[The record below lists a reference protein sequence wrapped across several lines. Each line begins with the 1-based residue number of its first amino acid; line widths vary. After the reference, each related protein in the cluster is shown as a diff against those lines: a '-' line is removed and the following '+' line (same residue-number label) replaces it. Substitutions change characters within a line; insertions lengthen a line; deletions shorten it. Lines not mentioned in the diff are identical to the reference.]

1 MTETLRQLT
10 ARYHER
16 LPLYTALETRLRD
29 ELACPLL
36 LEQSGANVYRIATRV
51 KALDSF
57 LGKFRTKGMA
67 AEDAFDAMTDM
78 VGARIVCLFPEDL
91 EKVHLFLME
100 CGSFVFQDRPIAYVW
115 DDLPWISP
123 ETFAISRKASGYG
136 SVHYLARLSP
146 KLVAPNSGLD
156 SVTVEIQVRT
166 LMQEAWAALEHSVG
180 YKNDV
185 PERIRGYFDSAA
197 DMLGVLDR
205 AFQRLKTQS
214 DALKGELDEESS
226 VTPEHLTLF
235 SLKAFLR
242 RRFDA
247 DLGGSELTQL
257 LADYRRERLT
267 FSELAR
273 LSNDDAVFAVTD
285 ETCRDLLG
293 RPSALGDTLRWI
305 GCFRFSETPAD
316 ARDRLAERIR
326 AEAEYLARH
335 AGSLL
340 VEALKRLG
348 DLALAER
355 LARAEAVELDGRQ
368 MRVRFAGPTAADDLA
383 FVEAASHRVLDAGRM
398 LFGPLN
404 RLAVEREGNSR

>member
-1 MTETLRQLT
+1 MSDAVRHLT
-10 ARYHER
+10 AQYHER
-16 LPLYTALETRLRD
+16 LPLHSMLEVRLRD

-36 LEQSGANVYRIATRV
+36 LEHSGANVYRIATRV

-57 LGKFRTKGMA
+57 LAKFQNRGLTP
-67 AEDAFDAMTDM
+67 AEAFENITDM

-100 CGSFVFQDRPIAYVW
+100 CGGFVFQDRPIAYVW

-123 ETFAISRKASGYG
+123 EGFTISRKASGYG

-146 KLVAPNSGLD
+146 KLVAPHSGLD
-156 SVTVEIQVRT
+156 SVTFEIQVRT

-205 AFQRLKTQS
+205 AFQRLKSQS

-235 SLKAFLR
+235 SLKAFIR
-242 RRFDA
+242 RRFDT
-247 DLGGSELTQL
+247 DLAGTELTQL

-273 LSNDDAVFAVTD
+273 LSNDDEVFAVTD
-285 ETCRDLLG
+285 AICRELLG
-293 RPSALGDTLRWI
+293 RPAALGETLRWI
-305 GCFRFSETPAD
+305 GCFRFSDRPAD
-316 ARDRLAERIR
+316 ARERLAERIR

-340 VEALKRLG
+340 SEALRRLG
-348 DLALAER
+348 DSDLANR
-355 LARAEAVELDGRQ
+355 LDRAGAVELDGRQ
-368 MRVRFAGPTAADDLA
+368 LRVSFSGPTAAENVA
-383 FVEAASHRVLDAGRM
+383 AVEAASHRVLDAGRM
-398 LFGPLN
+398 LFGPLQ
-404 RLAVEREGNSR
+404 RLTVTNT

>member
-1 MTETLRQLT
+1 MSDTIRCLT
-10 ARYHER
+10 ARYHEL

-51 KALDSF
+51 KSLDSF
-57 LGKFRTKGMA
+57 LGKFRTKGMSP
-67 AEDAFDAMTDM
+67 EDAFDGMTDM

-100 CGSFVFQDRPIAYVW
+100 CESFVFRDRPIAYIW

-123 ETFAISRKASGYG
+123 ENFTISRKASGYG

-146 KLVAPNSGLD
+146 KLVAPHSGLD
-156 SVTVEIQVRT
+156 GVTVEIQVRT
-166 LMQEAWAALEHSVG
+166 LMQEAWAALEHTVG

-267 FSELAR
+267 FSELVR
-273 LSNDDAVFAVTD
+273 LSNDDGVFSVTN

-293 RPSALGDTLRWI
+293 RPARLGDTLRWI
-305 GCFRFSETPAD
+305 GCFRFSETPGE

-326 AEAEYLARH
+326 SEAEYLARH
-335 AGSLL
+335 ACSLL

-348 DLALAER
+348 DLELAAC
-355 LARAEAVELDGRQ
+355 LGRAEAVVLDGRQ
-368 MRVRFAGPTAADDLA
+368 MRVRFTGPTAADDLA
-383 FVEAASHRVLDAGRM
+383 FVKAASHRLLDAGRM

-404 RLAVEREGNSR
+404 RLTVETGA

>member
-1 MTETLRQLT
+1 MPETLRQLT
-10 ARYHER
+10 GRYHEL

-51 KALDSF
+51 KSLDSF
-57 LGKFRTKGMA
+57 LGKFRSKGMA
-67 AEDAFDAMTDM
+67 AEEAFDAMTDM

-100 CGSFVFQDRPIAYVW
+100 CGSFIFQDRPTAYVW

-123 ETFAISRKASGYG
+123 EIFTISRKASGYG

-156 SVTVEIQVRT
+156 GVTVEIQVRT
-166 LMQEAWAALEHSVG
+166 LMQEAWAALEHTVG

-205 AFQRLKTQS
+205 AFQRLKIQS

-242 RRFDA
+242 RRFDT

-267 FSELAR
+267 FSELVR
-273 LSNDDAVFAVTD
+273 LSNDDGVFAVTD
-285 ETCRDLLG
+285 ATCRDLLG
-293 RPSALGDTLRWI
+293 RPAALGDTLRWI

-348 DLALAER
+348 DLELADC
-355 LARAEAVELDGRQ
+355 LAHAAAVELDGRQ
-368 MRVRFAGPTAADDLA
+368 MRVRFTGPTAADDLA
-383 FVEAASHRVLDAGRM
+383 FVEAASHRLLDAGRM

-404 RLAVEREGNSR
+404 RLTVENGASS